1 MRSTVEH
8 PLQLTVRAPLK
19 RRFPMERTPRKRGLD
34 NRERDKSGEI
44 DRKHPNTKIVQ
55 LCCERI
61 RPLRRPGDRPL
72 QT

>member
-1 MRSTVEH
+1 
-8 PLQLTVRAPLK
+8 
-19 RRFPMERTPRKRGLD
+19 MERTPRKRGLD